1 MKSLSYIHED
11 HAITYIYGRR
21 CNSAER
27 GFRDTTCTCKK
38 TIHPIEIEN
47 HAKVFFRSFNNAPFQ
62 VSGINITKNVYRTK
76 NLYTFLKNFFSC
88 NAQNQNISYNKKN
101 HHL

>member
-1 MKSLSYIHED
+1 MQLHIFMVED
-11 HAITYIYGRR
+11 AILQKEVLGTLHVL
-21 CNSAER
+21 A
-27 GFRDTTCTCKK
+27 KK
-38 TIHPIEIEN
+38 NIHPIEIEN

-88 NAQNQNISYNKKN
+88 NAQNQNISYNKKIIIFKCSGI
-101 HHL
+101 

>member
-1 MKSLSYIHED
+1 MQLHIFMVED
-11 HAITYIYGRR
+11 AILQIEVLGTLHVLAKKPFILLKLKIMLR
-21 CNSAER
+21 C
-27 GFRDTTCTCKK
+27 
-38 TIHPIEIEN
+38 
-47 HAKVFFRSFNNAPFQ
+47 FNNAPFQ
-62 VSGINITKNVYRTK
+62 VSGINITKNVHRTK

>member
-1 MKSLSYIHED
+1 MQLHIFMVED
-11 HAITYIYGRR
+11 AILQREVLGTLHVLAK
-21 CNSAER
+21 N
-27 GFRDTTCTCKK
+27 
-38 TIHPIEIEN
+38 IHPIEIEN
-47 HAKVFFRSFNNAPFQ
+47 HAKVFFRRFNNAPFQ
-62 VSGINITKNVYRTK
+62 VSGINITKNVYCTK

>member
-1 MKSLSYIHED
+1 MQLHIFMVED
-11 HAITYIYGRR
+11 AILQREVLGTLHVL
-21 CNSAER
+21 A
-27 GFRDTTCTCKK
+27 KK

-76 NLYTFLKNFFSC
+76 NLYTFLKNFFH
-88 NAQNQNISYNKKN
+88 ATPKIRTYHITKKIIIFKCSGI
-101 HHL
+101 

>member
-11 HAITYIYGRR
+11 HAITYIYGRG

-62 VSGINITKNVYRTK
+62 VSGINITKNVYCTK
-76 NLYTFLKNFFSC
+76 NLYTFLKNFFLQRPKSEH
-88 NAQNQNISYNKKN
+88 II
-101 HHL
+101 